1 MPAGYQQKGIAYQG
15 RLVAKC
21 ERNKSRKIPVPV
33 AVLTFKLIQVDDF
46 HYIWKGICHFLS
58 VINSNLGRISY
69 LFRAMVSFPL
79 KNAHFFYPSMF
90 NPNFENVRTDC

>member
-46 HYIWKGICHFLS
+46 HYI
-58 VINSNLGRISY
+58 
-69 LFRAMVSFPL
+69 
-79 KNAHFFYPSMF
+79 
-90 NPNFENVRTDC
+90 